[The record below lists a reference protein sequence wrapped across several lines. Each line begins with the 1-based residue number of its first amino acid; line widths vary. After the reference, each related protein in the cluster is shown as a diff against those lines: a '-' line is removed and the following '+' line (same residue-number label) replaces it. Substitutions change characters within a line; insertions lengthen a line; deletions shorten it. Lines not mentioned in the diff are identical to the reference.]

1 MPQDDHRAIALVRLP
16 PGAGPGPGAGAGA
29 AAVGDALDERARAL
43 AHEVGPRVHVRSIER
58 VADAPLDGTHVREV
72 LTDFSPWDLAIV
84 VWEPEADAPALTA
97 FAELAR
103 SLPDVASAGA
113 WSVLQGPQ
121 WRASKPPAPLG
132 LAFCLV
138 RAPRLDHAAFVSYW
152 RTEHAM
158 LPLPTLST
166 FCLFAADPVATAEL
180 AARCA
185 LPPGRFDGISEPSYR
200 DVAHLREVSLDDRI
214 RIGARDDER
223 NFIDHPASAVALF
236 RTRWSTPWR

>member
-1 MPQDDHRAIALVRLP
+1 MPQDDHRAIALVQLP
-16 PGAGPGPGAGAGA
+16 NGDAPTG
-29 AAVGDALDERARAL
+29 VGEALDERARAL
-43 AHEVGPRVHVRSIER
+43 ADAAGDGVHVRCLER
-58 VADAPLDGTHVREV
+58 VSDEPLAGTHFREV
-72 LTDFSPWDLAIV
+72 LTDFAPWDFAVDLWA
-84 VWEPEADAPALTA
+84 PAPDAPAFAA
-97 FAELAR
+97 FSAIAR
-103 SLPDVASAGA
+103 SLPDVTGDGA

-138 RAPRLDHAAFVSYW
+138 RTRALDHAAFVSYW

-166 FCLFAADPVATAEL
+166 FCLFAADPAASADL
-180 AARCA
+180 AARCG
-185 LPPGRFDGISEPSYR
+185 LPAGRFDGISEPSYR

-223 NFIDHPASAVALF
+223 NFIDHSASAIALF
-236 RTRWSTPWR
+236 RTRWATPWG